1 MGPARS
7 AAVWL
12 LVSVALPEKASES
25 HTLTLAVEGVRN
37 SKGVIGVL
45 VFNSRRGWP
54 ENTEAAFRRIAVR
67 AQQGLSSVAISN
79 LPEGDYAVVVLHD
92 ENENM
97 KLDRNWLGIPKEQ
110 WGMSNNPPVFM
121 SIPSFDAAR
130 FRLRSDLRMRI
141 RLRIRR

>member
-1 MGPARS
+1 MGTGRS

-25 HTLTLAVEGVRN
+25 YTLTLAVEGVRN
-37 SKGVIGVL
+37 SKGIVGVL

-54 ENTEAAFRRIAVR
+54 ENTAAAFRRIAVP
-67 AQQGLSSVAISN
+67 AQQGLSSVTISD

-97 KLDRNWLGIPKEQ
+97 KLDRNWLGI
-110 WGMSNNPPVFM
+110 
-121 SIPSFDAAR
+121 
-130 FRLRSDLRMRI
+130 
-141 RLRIRR
+141 